1 MLCKAKKRLL
11 FSSLLI
17 ISGLASAC
25 LTGPS
30 LLDTMVE
37 PFYNETNLPIIQ
49 QTAQA
54 VSENHQSCI
63 ETSVNKTLQA
73 GGFLS
78 SSTPMGQENLA
89 PTATETPN
97 LTPALMRTLSARLTG
112 TALPAALTETEVTS
126 PPTTTQAAG
135 GIPTV
140 VMLESLVVPTIDN
153 NLPLYTPLAPTPV
166 VNIVKYDC
174 ELLEQTPKIGT
185 LLKPWED
192 FDARWTIKNKS
203 AYTWTITST
212 KLSYAN
218 GTRMHKYE
226 DSYNIKNYVRPGDEI
241 ELIVDMLAPSEPGR
255 YTTSWVLRYS
265 TRTACILTTTIYVR

>member
-1 MLCKAKKRLL
+1 MLCKAKRRFL
-11 FSSLLI
+11 FSTLLALT
-17 ISGLASAC
+17 GLASAC

-30 LLDTMVE
+30 LVDTMVE

-54 VSENHQSCI
+54 VSENHQSRI

-78 SSTPMGQENLA
+78 SSTPLAQEDLA

-112 TALPAALTETEVTS
+112 TAPPAELTETEGPST
-126 PPTTTQAAG
+126 PTNTQAAG

-153 NLPLYTPLAPTPV
+153 NLPLNTPLAATPV
-166 VNIVKYDC
+166 VSIVEYDC
-174 ELLEQTPKIGT
+174 ELLDQTPKIGT
-185 LLKPWED
+185 ELNPWED

-203 AYTWTITST
+203 AYTWTTTTT
-212 KLSYAN
+212 KFSYAN
-218 GTRMHKYE
+218 GTPMHKYQ
-226 DSYNIKNYVRPGDEI
+226 DSYSIKKSVRPGEEI
-241 ELIVDMLAPSEPGR
+241 ELIVDMLVPSEPGR
-255 YTTSWVLRYS
+255 YSTSWVLRYS
-265 TRTACILTTTIYVR
+265 TRTACILTATIYVR

>member
-11 FSSLLI
+11 FSTLLI
-17 ISGLASAC
+17 LSGLASAC

-30 LLDTMVE
+30 IIDTMVE

-54 VSENHQSCI
+54 VSGNHQSRI

-78 SSTPMGQENLA
+78 SSTSLAQEDLV

-112 TALPAALTETEVTS
+112 TALPAELTGTEAPSTPTS
-126 PPTTTQAAG
+126 TQAAG

-140 VMLESLVVPTIDN
+140 VMLESLVAPTIDN

-174 ELLEQTPKIGT
+174 ELLEQTPKIGAV
-185 LLKPWED
+185 LKPWED